1 MASGDQ
7 FNRAEADAPNSKP
20 MPSDCEEEDYCRDED
35 SKPDYDSPDKGC
47 RFFFAV
53 IAMGMPL
60 RLNLRHDPSGRA
72 VCQKGGQ
79 G

>member
-20 MPSDCEEEDYCRDED
+20 MPGDCEEEDYCRDEG
-35 SKPDYDSPDKGC
+35 SKPNHDSPDKGC
-47 RFFFAV
+47 RFFFVA

-60 RLNLRHDPSGRA
+60 HLNVRHDTYGA